1 MRDPRFAVVFLAAA
15 SLLCSAVMADDAKV
29 NSREYKLGLNPEK
42 FAGDDPSPAVVKFW
56 EDVLKPIIAKELNG
70 NRAEGDFE
78 KAKDRAVV
86 FRDTATCSLAEKG
99 YSLRERTD
107 TDDGDR
113 ELTLKFRP
121 ADRPDAE
128 KAKIDKPEKVKKW
141 DPKLEEDVTPERD
154 VAPPSMR
161 VILSR
166 SAGQKIGSDTELA
179 RFADAMDRYPNLAG
193 NLATN
198 APAGN
203 EELKHGPSIS
213 EVVFRGVG
221 IDLGDKKAEFSL
233 TIWYNDGTITQPRL
247 AEISFSYDLKNGK
260 VEKKVEERAE
270 KLFRAM
276 QVDDAM
282 RGWIAIKVITKTEVA
297 LPNGC
302 AAKLPVPGGD

>member
-29 NSREYKLGLNPEK
+29 DSREYKLGLNPEK
-42 FAGDDPSPAVVKFW
+42 FSGDDPSPAVVKFW

-213 EVVFRGVG
+213 EVVFRGGG
-221 IDLGDKKAEFSL
+221 INIGDKKAEF
-233 TIWYNDGTITQPRL
+233 Y
-247 AEISFSYDLKNGK
+247 
-260 VEKKVEERAE
+260 
-270 KLFRAM
+270 
-276 QVDDAM
+276 
-282 RGWIAIKVITKTEVA
+282 
-297 LPNGC
+297 
-302 AAKLPVPGGD
+302 

>member
-1 MRDPRFAVVFLAAA
+1 M
-15 SLLCSAVMADDAKV
+15 
-29 NSREYKLGLNPEK
+29 
-42 FAGDDPSPAVVKFW
+42 VKFW